1 MWETLLGAFK
11 SKTVWLGLA
20 VTVLSWVQ
28 QVVSGAAIPAEV
40 VSVVGTVIGGLI
52 VWLRALTTKAL
63 ADKVGE

>member
-1 MWETLLGAFK
+1 MWDTLLGAFK

>member
-28 QVVSGAAIPAEV
+28 QVVSGAPIPAEL

-52 VWLRALTTKAL
+52 VWLRALTTKSLEEKA
-63 ADKVGE
+63 GE

>member
-28 QVVSGAAIPAEV
+28 QVVSGAALPAEL
-40 VSVVGTVIGGLI
+40 VSVIGTVIGGLI
-52 VWLRALTTKAL
+52 IWVRALTTKSL
-63 ADKVGE
+63 ADKAGE

>member
-1 MWETLLGAFK
+1 MWDTLLNAFK

-28 QVVSGAAIPAEV
+28 QVVSGAALPAEL

-52 VWLRALTTKAL
+52 IWLRALTTKPL
-63 ADKVGE
+63 ADK